1 MGSNPVEASDFFLGC
16 LCNRFLCNCFSCFTT
31 AKITFTCV
39 FYDFILLDVGDVSL
53 QVMVKRIRLSTSY
66 VPRRLSSD
74 ICIVQHTFL
83 NFLKFFT
90 ADKSCSKG
98 AEIEGLR
105 TIRVTCSTMIR
116 FLGRLS
122 SSASLTEVCDSSS
135 VT

>member
-1 MGSNPVEASDFFLGC
+1 MNFFWAAFATAFFATVLVASQLRRSLSLVF
-16 LCNRFLCNCFSCFTT
+16 
-31 AKITFTCV
+31 

-98 AEIEGLR
+98 AKIEGLL

-122 SSASLTEVCDSSS
+122 SSASLTEVSDSSS